1 MLLLGVIRRVVG
13 RSLQYCNSSVEW
25 EDSLPVVL
33 HADDGPSLCFDI
45 VVERLG
51 KRSDLARGQSL
62 GRAIG
67 IFARRVVVLHQH
79 HQGALAARSRVFQ
92 HLAIACRVAERGLR
106 RASGE
111 QVDVLRLAREIIV
124 EQQHRQWTPYKH
136 SASPRISARK
146 GWCPCGTRPSPTGT
160 AFLSRLRRSSRTRT
174 YFCRSSLRLPAG
186 EAGLNL
192 SPLVLHREDND
203 LA

>member
-33 HADDGPSLCFDI
+33 HADDGPSLCFGL
-45 VVERLG
+45 VVQRLG

-106 RASGE
+106 RASPA
-111 QVDVLRLAREIIV
+111 Q
-124 EQQHRQWTPYKH
+124 
-136 SASPRISARK
+136 
-146 GWCPCGTRPSPTGT
+146 PT
-160 AFLSRLRRSSRTRT
+160 FL
-174 YFCRSSLRLPAG
+174 P
-186 EAGLNL
+186 L
-192 SPLVLHREDND
+192 SPLILFYPP
-203 LA
+203 LPLP